1 MHRNKHWRAA
11 VFEKQNIQETI
22 SKLNS
27 DTVKGLTEG
36 EAFRRLR
43 QNGRNEMRAARKKT
57 KIQLFLEQLKDPL
70 IYILLIAA
78 VVSILLGE
86 VSDALIIGTV
96 VLVNALVGMLQ
107 EGKARKALEA
117 LRKLTTPRTI
127 VIRDGIRREIP
138 AAELVTGDL
147 VELEAGA
154 RVPADIRLTRSANLQ
169 VEESAL
175 TGESVPVEKD
185 ALFLADCRQEIP
197 LTERVNMVYMSTVVT
212 NGHGEGL
219 VVATGMD
226 TEIGRIASM
235 ITDTE
240 DEMTPLQK
248 RLGDLG
254 KLLSILS
261 LGLCAGLF
269 LLAVFQHRNIPEML
283 LVAISLAVA
292 AVPEGLPAVV
302 TICLA
307 LSVTRMVKVHTII
320 RRLPSVETL
329 GAVSV
334 VCSDKTGTLTQNRLT
349 VEKCWWY
356 DVMEDVTGTGGRGEH
371 RILPE
376 LLKGMLLCND
386 ASLRGEQRIGDP
398 TELAL
403 LDFGAKYGLQR
414 ERLERQYPRFDEI
427 PFDSERKMMTTC
439 HRLPGGRSGR
449 GIAYTKG
456 APDVI
461 LQHCTHILQEGRSI
475 SMTSAQRKRIGE
487 AVERMNSLSL
497 RTLAAAQS
505 EDCRGGEEGMTF
517 LGIVGMRDPARP
529 EAGEAVEIF
538 RHAGVTTVMITGD
551 HVDTAYAI
559 ARQLGIAGHRSQ
571 CITGRELERLDD
583 TSFLK
588 RIKDLRVYARVTPA
602 QKVRIVKGLQLN
614 GEIVAMTGDGVND
627 APSLKAADIGVAM
640 GTGVDVAKQAADM
653 ILADD
658 NFATIEKAIE
668 EGRGVYE
675 NIRKSVIFLL
685 SSNLGE
691 LMTMFVAVAMGLASP
706 LKSSHI
712 LWINLITD
720 SLPALA
726 LGVDKND
733 SKSLMRCPPRKASE
747 SLFARG

>member
-240 DEMTPLQK
+240 
-248 RLGDLG
+248 GA
-254 KLLSILS
+254 S
-261 LGLCAGLF
+261 
-269 LLAVFQHRNIPEML
+269 AVFPGGYVTYLNKTKILCGVDEKIIKEHGVYSKQCARAMAETAQKNLHTEIAVGITGTTGNVDPNNADSMQGKVFFCI
-283 LVAISLAVA
+283 LVGENAYDYEYNA
-292 AVPEGLPAVV
+292 E
-302 TICLA
+302 
-307 LSVTRMVKVHTII
+307 VTRMSRHEIKELYADKVF
-320 RRLPSVETL
+320 E
-329 GAVSV
+329 
-334 VCSDKTGTLTQNRLT
+334 
-349 VEKCWWY
+349 
-356 DVMEDVTGTGGRGEH
+356 
-371 RILPE
+371 
-376 LLKGMLLCND
+376 
-386 ASLRGEQRIGDP
+386 
-398 TELAL
+398 ELAKL
-403 LDFGAKYGLQR
+403 INIVHSSSDLCC
-414 ERLERQYPRFDEI
+414 
-427 PFDSERKMMTTC
+427 DS
-439 HRLPGGRSGR
+439 
-449 GIAYTKG
+449 
-456 APDVI
+456 V
-461 LQHCTHILQEGRSI
+461 
-475 SMTSAQRKRIGE
+475 
-487 AVERMNSLSL
+487 
-497 RTLAAAQS
+497 
-505 EDCRGGEEGMTF
+505 
-517 LGIVGMRDPARP
+517 
-529 EAGEAVEIF
+529 
-538 RHAGVTTVMITGD
+538 
-551 HVDTAYAI
+551 
-559 ARQLGIAGHRSQ
+559 
-571 CITGRELERLDD
+571 
-583 TSFLK
+583 
-588 RIKDLRVYARVTPA
+588 
-602 QKVRIVKGLQLN
+602 
-614 GEIVAMTGDGVND
+614 
-627 APSLKAADIGVAM
+627 
-640 GTGVDVAKQAADM
+640 
-653 ILADD
+653 
-658 NFATIEKAIE
+658 
-668 EGRGVYE
+668 
-675 NIRKSVIFLL
+675 
-685 SSNLGE
+685 
-691 LMTMFVAVAMGLASP
+691 
-706 LKSSHI
+706 
-712 LWINLITD
+712 
-720 SLPALA
+720 
-726 LGVDKND
+726 
-733 SKSLMRCPPRKASE
+733 
-747 SLFARG
+747 

>member
-1 MHRNKHWRAA
+1 M
-11 VFEKQNIQETI
+11 FEKQNIQETI

-127 VIRDGIRREIP
+127 VIRDGIPKRDP
-138 AAELVTGDL
+138 SGGTGDGRSGG
-147 VELEAGA
+147 AGG
-154 RVPADIRLTRSANLQ
+154 RGTGSGGYQTDQKCEPPGGRIRAHRRIR
-169 VEESAL
+169 
-175 TGESVPVEKD
+175 PRVEKD

-261 LGLCAGLF
+261 LGVCAGLF

-334 VCSDKTGTLTQNRLT
+334 V
-349 VEKCWWY
+349 
-356 DVMEDVTGTGGRGEH
+356 M
-371 RILPE
+371 
-376 LLKGMLLCND
+376 
-386 ASLRGEQRIGDP
+386 
-398 TELAL
+398 
-403 LDFGAKYGLQR
+403 FG
-414 ERLERQYPRFDEI
+414 
-427 PFDSERKMMTTC
+427 
-439 HRLPGGRSGR
+439 
-449 GIAYTKG
+449 
-456 APDVI
+456 
-461 LQHCTHILQEGRSI
+461 
-475 SMTSAQRKRIGE
+475 
-487 AVERMNSLSL
+487 
-497 RTLAAAQS
+497 
-505 EDCRGGEEGMTF
+505 
-517 LGIVGMRDPARP
+517 
-529 EAGEAVEIF
+529 
-538 RHAGVTTVMITGD
+538 
-551 HVDTAYAI
+551 
-559 ARQLGIAGHRSQ
+559 
-571 CITGRELERLDD
+571 
-583 TSFLK
+583 
-588 RIKDLRVYARVTPA
+588 
-602 QKVRIVKGLQLN
+602 
-614 GEIVAMTGDGVND
+614 
-627 APSLKAADIGVAM
+627 
-640 GTGVDVAKQAADM
+640 
-653 ILADD
+653 
-658 NFATIEKAIE
+658 
-668 EGRGVYE
+668 
-675 NIRKSVIFLL
+675 
-685 SSNLGE
+685 
-691 LMTMFVAVAMGLASP
+691 
-706 LKSSHI
+706 
-712 LWINLITD
+712 
-720 SLPALA
+720 
-726 LGVDKND
+726 
-733 SKSLMRCPPRKASE
+733 
-747 SLFARG
+747 